1 MAKPRNAESS
11 QSIERLLASKEV
23 IVVTGSGGVG
33 KTSVAAALGASTA
46 TRLGGKVLV
55 LTVDPAR
62 RLATALGLEAFGNV
76 ERQVDES
83 LFVEAGFEAVGELWI
98 AMLDT
103 KASWDDLIVNHAP
116 DSKTR
121 DAILANK
128 LYRNITGRFVQSHD
142 YIAMERLHEIHTSG
156 RYDLVIVDTP
166 PTRNALDFL
175 DAPERMAD
183 FFSSRLLRWLIA
195 PARSKIVNRA
205 AKPFTMVADR
215 LLGAKFLT
223 DIGEFF
229 LLFQT
234 LYDGFVERAQSVQ
247 RTLADQR
254 TSFVV
259 VTTPEPGP
267 AGEAKFLLAELA
279 KRDLSIGAVVANR
292 MLPDA
297 FVTRGAATSAK
308 KLRGGAAEL
317 AETVSGR
324 GIDADIAEGVLREI
338 ADRYDDFRLLAAQGA
353 AVLEG
358 LPADDA
364 PVVGIPYL
372 EDEIVNLSGVLELGE
387 QLFTL

>member
-1 MAKPRNAESS
+1 MSVET
-11 QSIERLLASKEV
+11 LLASKEV

-33 KTSVAAALGASTA
+33 KTSVAAALGASA
-46 TRLGGKVLV
+46 AARMSSKVLV

-62 RLATALGLEAFGNV
+62 RLATALGLESFGNV
-76 ERQVDES
+76 EKRVPAK
-83 LFVEAGFEAVGELWI
+83 LFDDAGVEPVGELWI

-103 KASWDDLIVNHAP
+103 KASWDDLIADHAP
-116 DSKTR
+116 DEATR
-121 DAILANK
+121 ESILANK

-175 DAPERMAD
+175 DAPDRMAD

-195 PARSKIVNRA
+195 PARSRLVNAA

-215 LLGAKFLT
+215 LLGARFLT

-234 LYDGFVERAQSVQ
+234 LYDGFVERATSVK
-247 RTLADQR
+247 RTLADSR

-267 AGEAKFLLAELA
+267 ASEARFLLSALAE
-279 KRDLSIGAVVANR
+279 RDLQVGAIVANR
-292 MLPDA
+292 LLPEV
-297 FVTRGAATSAK
+297 FSTRGAATSAK
-308 KLRGGAAEL
+308 KLRSGVDSLAATIMPSQPEVT
-317 AETVSGR
+317 A
-324 GIDADIAEGVLREI
+324 GVLREI
-338 ADRYDDFRLLAAQGA
+338 ADRFDDFRLLAAQGD
-353 AVLEG
+353 AVLQE
-358 LPADDA
+358 LPRNGA
-364 PVVGIPYL
+364 PVVGVPYL
-372 EDEIVNLSGVLELGE
+372 ETEIVDLAGVLELGDR
-387 QLFTL
+387 LWDVPD

>member
-1 MAKPRNAESS
+1 M
-11 QSIERLLASKEV
+11 SIESMLVSKEV
-23 IVVTGSGGVG
+23 IVVTGPGGVG
-33 KTSVAAALGASTA
+33 KTSVAASLGAAAA
-46 TRLGGKVLV
+46 TRLSGKVLV

-62 RLATALGLEAFGNV
+62 RLATALGLESFGNV
-76 ERQVDES
+76 ERQVDTK
-83 LFVEAGFEAVGELWI
+83 LFTEAGVDPVGELWI

-103 KASWDDLIVNHAP
+103 KASWDDLIVEHAP
-116 DSKTR
+116 DKKTEK
-121 DAILANK
+121 AILDNA

-166 PTRNALDFL
+166 PTRSALDFL

-195 PARSKIVNRA
+195 PARSRLVNVA
-205 AKPFTMVADR
+205 SKPFTVIADK

-247 RTLADQR
+247 RTLADSR

-267 AGEAKFLLAELA
+267 AAEARFLLAELK
-279 KRDLSIGAVVANR
+279 KRKYGIGAVIANR
-292 MLPDA
+292 VLPDV
-297 FVTRGAATSAK
+297 FSMRGGATSAK
-308 KLRGGAAEL
+308 HLRRDAEALSAAIVGDKK
-317 AETVSGR
+317 TIG
-324 GIDADIAEGVLREI
+324 EGVLREV
-338 ADRYDDFRLLAAQGA
+338 ADRFDDFRLLAAQGQ
-353 AVLEG
+353 AVLDE
-358 LPADDA
+358 LPKGEA
-364 PVVGIPYL
+364 PVVTVPYL
-372 EDEIVNLSGVLELGE
+372 ENEIIDLSGVLELGE
-387 QLFTL
+387 QLI